1 MEPVA
6 PRRILFVSGFFPP
19 YSPLGAVRPPALAAY
34 WRAQGHDVR
43 VIALKNPAVIG
54 KIPLPLPED
63 RVTYVPF
70 EMPGG
75 GVQRIANGVVGT
87 LRRLRPDAAPP
98 AVADRA
104 LPSAAAAAVAADE
117 RGALHHLR
125 RLYQYSVQFPDR
137 YRSWMRPGV
146 AAGLALARDWEPELI
161 YSSGPPHS
169 AHIVASRIAR
179 RLALPWVV
187 ELRDVWANNPYVQ
200 NPAPIE
206 LAQRVLSRGVL
217 RQATAC
223 VTLTATASAE
233 VHAITRR
240 PTVVSFN
247 GFEREDFLG
256 LEEVPPL
263 DAKRLTIVHAGV
275 IYAGR
280 RDPVALFQAL
290 AILGPQRH
298 AVRVLFYHDE
308 MASVLRRA
316 EQAGVADCIEIC
328 RPVPRAEIL
337 RIERAADVLLLCRWA
352 DPKDDGI
359 IPGKVFE
366 YIGAR
371 RPILAVGSTTGEAA
385 EIIRGGDFGLVSN
398 SPMEIA
404 EQLRSWIVEKHAAG
418 GRLPD
423 LPQESTEA
431 FLRETQFRKIDPLL
445 ERLTSRPLPLPTA

>member
-1 MEPVA
+1 MS

-19 YSPLGAVRPPALAAY
+19 FSPLGAVRPPALAAY

-43 VIALKNPAVIG
+43 VIALKNPAVKG

-63 RVTYVPF
+63 CVTYIPF

-75 GVQRIANGVVGT
+75 GVQRIAGAVMHVLG
-87 LRRLRPDAAPP
+87 RLRARPDGRSPAPAALATAPLP
-98 AVADRA
+98 AA
-104 LPSAAAAAVAADE
+104 E
-117 RGALHHLR
+117 GGAIRHLR
-125 RLYQYSVQFPDR
+125 RLYQYSAQFPDR

-146 AAGLALARDWEPELI
+146 EAGVALTQGWQPELV

-169 AHIVASRIAR
+169 AHIVACRIAR
-179 RLALPWVV
+179 HAGLPWVV

-200 NPAPIE
+200 NPPPIE
-206 LAQRVLSRGVL
+206 MAQRLLSRRVL
-217 RQATAC
+217 RQAAAC
-223 VTLTATASAE
+223 VTLTTTASAE
-233 VHAITRR
+233 VHAITGR

-247 GFEREDFLG
+247 GFERKDFVG
-256 LEEVPPL
+256 LEQVPPL
-263 DAKRLTIVHAGV
+263 DADRLTIVHAGV

-290 AILGPQRH
+290 AILGPDRH

-308 MASVLRRA
+308 MASVVRRA
-316 EQAGVADCIEIC
+316 EQAGVADCIEI
-328 RPVPRAEIL
+328 RPPVPRAEIL
-337 RIERAADVLLLCRWA
+337 RIERAADALLLCRWA

-359 IPGKVFE
+359 IPGKIFE

-385 EIIRGGDFGLVSN
+385 QIIRGGAFGLVSN

-404 EQLRSWIVEKHAAG
+404 EQLRRWIAEKQAAG
-418 GRLPD
+418 GRLQD
-423 LPQESTEA
+423 LPQEGTDA
-431 FLRETQFRKIDPLL
+431 FLRETQFEKINPLL
-445 ERLTSRPLPLPTA
+445 ARLAVQPSAMSAR

>member
-1 MEPVA
+1 ME

-19 YSPLGAVRPPALAAY
+19 YSPLGAVRPPALVAY
-34 WRAQGHDVR
+34 WRARGHDVR
-43 VIALKNPAVIG
+43 VIALKNPAVTG
-54 KIPLPLPED
+54 KIPLPLPEE

-75 GVQRIANGVVGT
+75 GVQRIAHGVLGA
-87 LRRLRPDAAPP
+87 LRRLRPHP
-98 AVADRA
+98 
-104 LPSAAAAAVAADE
+104 AAAADGARPASAPPPE
-117 RGALHHLR
+117 EAGALRHLR
-125 RLYQYSVQFPDR
+125 RLYQYGVQFPDR
-137 YRSWMRPGV
+137 YRSWMKPGV
-146 AAGLALARDWEPELI
+146 EAGVTLARSWRPELV

-179 RLALPWVV
+179 RLSLPWVV

-206 LAQRVLSRGVL
+206 LAQRILSRGVL

-233 VHAITRR
+233 VHAITGR

-247 GFEREDFLG
+247 GFEREDFAG
-256 LEEVPPL
+256 LDHVPPL
-263 DAKRLTIVHAGV
+263 DAERLTIVHAGV

-290 AILGPQRH
+290 AILGPERH
-298 AVRVLFYHDE
+298 AVRVLFYHDD

-352 DPKDDGI
+352 DPRDDGI
-359 IPGKVFE
+359 IPGKIFE

-385 EIIRGGDFGLVSN
+385 QIIRGGDFGLVSN

-404 EQLRSWIVEKHAAG
+404 RQLRRWIKEKHARG

-423 LPQESTEA
+423 LPRDATHA
-431 FLRETQFRKIDPLL
+431 FLRETQFETIDPLL
-445 ERLTSRPLPLPTA
+445 ERLTPQSLPIAAG